1 MSYLQAVTTSFP
13 FLSQASVLAAWKGDE
28 GNVDAAKGEFRKR
41 AKANGAAALGQY
53 KGDLK
58 GMAAGESLHVANH
71 AY

>member
-1 MSYLQAVTTSFP
+1 M
-13 FLSQASVLAAWKGDE
+13 LAAWKGDE